1 MADPLLATLLQL
13 VQVTFATVTLL
24 VVAGILFREGVKG
37 LFARL
42 IATLRLIPGVDAAI
56 SAVLRRE
63 VSNFVRQMD
72 SPPAGKKKNKVYC
85 SKVVCI
91 PEIGVCTRGLRSTY
105 GSSHG
110 WVEQSPAAPR
120 STSDVFFREPS
131 CMLTGLPE
139 K

>member
-13 VQVTFATVTLL
+13 VQVTFATVTFL

-37 LFARL
+37 LFTRL

-72 SPPAGKKKNKVYC
+72 SPPAGTRENKDC

-91 PEIGVCTRGLRSTY
+91 PEKGVCTRGLHSTY

-120 STSDVFFREPS
+120 SISDVFFREPS